1 MVLGQYDRG
10 SNNEDIQVKKISKV
24 SSSMILLHQNRRFK
38 LLHFTIPSFGVDL
51 ELFVYYI
58 FHVFDRSLF
67 KTTFNHIK
75 IISFCEILFQFKIT
89 AFYFNII

>member
-24 SSSMILLHQNRRFK
+24 SSSMILLHQNRCFK
-38 LLHFTIPSFGVDL
+38 LLHFTIPRFGVDL
-51 ELFVYYI
+51 ELFVCF

-67 KTTFNHIK
+67 KTTFI
-75 IISFCEILFQFKIT
+75 
-89 AFYFNII
+89 

>member
-51 ELFVYYI
+51 EKFFVCFVLFC
-58 FHVFDRSLF
+58 LF
-67 KTTFNHIK
+67 F
-75 IISFCEILFQFKIT
+75 SCF
-89 AFYFNII
+89 

>member
-10 SNNEDIQVKKISKV
+10 SNNEDIQVKKIYKV

-51 ELFVYYI
+51 ELFVCFVLFCLF

-67 KTTFNHIK
+67 KTTFI
-75 IISFCEILFQFKIT
+75 
-89 AFYFNII
+89 

>member
-24 SSSMILLHQNRRFK
+24 SSSMILLHQNRCFK
-38 LLHFTIPSFGVDL
+38 LLHFTIPRFGVNL
-51 ELFVYYI
+51 EKFFVLFCLF

-67 KTTFNHIK
+67 KTTFI
-75 IISFCEILFQFKIT
+75 
-89 AFYFNII
+89 